1 MKQNRIIALSAAIAL
16 TFAIATPA
24 AAQFGNLLE
33 KAKSKVKEKVEN
45 TVERAVDDAT
55 DAAIDTA
62 KKKTQKAV
70 KDAAEKAGV
79 NLPVETLAGGSENNG
94 GTQVSGGMANLHNSH
109 FKPSQEALANDKMA
123 GSATVLD
130 HFSRSIG
137 DIHAAY
143 EHLDPKLF
151 PLQPYWK
158 YPSFYMMHDGR
169 TNVIP
174 SNSMV
179 LVFKSLLSGKP
190 VQQAQFDAFG
200 PSADNKEFYTPDG
213 QPMGVFPDDLFR
225 YAFTAQFLADP
236 TGYLPLDYFGYVLA
250 YRHPLAGP
258 RALTKYDDE
267 TNGIVNAQKQWMAP
281 TMQYPNRQFERES
294 QAVDVARSV
303 TPISLLYEYNTNK
316 FIMIER
322 ANTALQRA
330 LCALVAVQV
339 YDLVTSQHKDFNA
352 ADAKAR
358 ELAAYVARYKGKER
372 MFFDDYRAE
381 NMPPVPMPQGVAVSS
396 DIKAKGDECG
406 RKLAADRGE
415 EFVKVVFTG
424 NSWKQYK
431 EPNWPYR
438 VMGSALPCVLVTRT
452 AGKDYIIECSLQ
464 KNTDGS
470 TYFMSA
476 NDGERKP
483 VKQ

>member
-1 MKQNRIIALSAAIAL
+1 MMKQNRIIALAAVAL
-16 TFAIATPA
+16 TLAISTPA
-24 AAQFGNLLE
+24 QAQFGNLLN
-33 KAKSKVKEKVEN
+33 KAKKAVKEKVDKEADKAADKVSS
-45 TVERAVDDAT
+45 TAKDKAGKVAQDAT
-55 DAAIDTA
+55 GKVGI
-62 KKKTQKAV
+62 
-70 KDAAEKAGV
+70 
-79 NLPVETLAGGSENNG
+79 PMSEEHQGNG
-94 GTQVSGGMANLHNSH
+94 GTATLHSRN

-130 HFSRSIG
+130 HYSRSIG

-158 YPSFYMMHDGR
+158 YPSFYMMHDGN
-169 TNVIP
+169 TNIIP

-190 VQQAQFDAFG
+190 IQQVQFNAFG
-200 PSADNKEFYTPDG
+200 PSADNKEFYTSEG
-213 QPMGVFPDDLFR
+213 QPMGVFPDEFFR

-236 TGYLPLDYFGYVLA
+236 TGYLPLDFFGYVLA
-250 YRHPLAGP
+250 YRHPLAGA

-267 TNGIVNAQKQWMAP
+267 TNGIVDAQKGWMSP
-281 TMQYPNRQFERES
+281 TMQYPKRQFERES

-316 FIMIER
+316 FKMIEK
-322 ANTALQRA
+322 AKTTLQRA
-330 LCALVAVQV
+330 LCALAAVQV
-339 YDLVTSQHKDFNA
+339 YDLVTSQHTDFKA
-352 ADAKAR
+352 EDAKAR
-358 ELAAYVARYKGKER
+358 ELAAFVARYKGKER

-381 NMPPVPMPQGVAVSS
+381 NMPPVPMPKGVAVSAA
-396 DIKAKGDECG
+396 IKAKGDECG

-415 EFVKVVFTG
+415 EFVKVVFT
-424 NSWKQYK
+424 SSQWKQYK

-464 KNTDGS
+464 KNTAGS

-483 VKQ
+483 VK